1 MIEVSNATH
10 NDPKQL
16 SQLADLLASSP
27 DMVAELE
34 KRKRIAERVKRNL
47 ALGTLVEQIFKEVF
61 DAPDFKALGIVLKR
75 TGRGSDF
82 AFENDFIADGQE
94 NLFGIGS
101 AQRELLVEL
110 KATLGNTAS
119 MTPTQAGLAV
129 DRNDSFVLCVVPL
142 EDREPTRDVVLTN
155 SRFVLSIG
163 TRLKDRVG
171 QVQEIRAL
179 QETTGKLVDGVQVVI
194 QDEQY
199 RYRVT
204 EEVWN
209 RALSYED
216 FRAFLM
222 AFFQS
227 DAPLPPA

>member
-1 MIEVSNATH
+1 
-10 NDPKQL
+10 
-16 SQLADLLASSP
+16 
-27 DMVAELE
+27 
-34 KRKRIAERVKRNL
+34 
-47 ALGTLVEQIFKEVF
+47 
-61 DAPDFKALGIVLKR
+61 
-75 TGRGSDF
+75 
-82 AFENDFIADGQE
+82 
-94 NLFGIGS
+94 
-101 AQRELLVEL
+101 
-110 KATLGNTAS
+110 
-119 MTPTQAGLAV
+119 
-129 DRNDSFVLCVVPL
+129 
-142 EDREPTRDVVLTN
+142 VVLTN

-171 QVQEIRAL
+171 QVQEIQAL

-216 FRAFLM
+216 FKTFLM